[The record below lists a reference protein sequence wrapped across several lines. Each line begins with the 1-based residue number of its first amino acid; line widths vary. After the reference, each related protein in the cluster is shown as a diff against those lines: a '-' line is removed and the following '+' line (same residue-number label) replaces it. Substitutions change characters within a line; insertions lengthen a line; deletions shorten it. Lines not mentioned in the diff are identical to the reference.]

1 MNKLLAFVFAAGVS
15 IVGIAT
21 TQAMPIARFES
32 IQVGLTAL
40 VSGGCGYT
48 DHDCAPRAG
57 THRAY
62 SVARHHRNYRV
73 ARQDPY
79 YPYMPSQFNI
89 SGYDAGQH
97 NFCAFGSYVACGY
110 AGAYCWQR
118 CY

>member
-1 MNKLLAFVFAAGVS
+1 MNKLLVFVFSAAIS
-15 IVGIAT
+15 MVGIAT
-21 TQAMPIARFES
+21 TQAMPITRFES
-32 IQVGLTAL
+32 IQPGLTTL
-40 VSGGCGYT
+40 VSSGCPNS
-48 DHDCAPRAG
+48 DHDCTTHAG
-57 THRAY
+57 AYRAY

-97 NFCAFGSYVACGY
+97 NFCAFGSYIACGY